1 MSDRETLE
9 DLATWALK
17 EYADAIRGVLK
28 ENEKLREIV
37 SLYSGPAYAALLE
50 ENERLRAD
58 ADRVAAACNV
68 EMADLRTRWNA
79 AEDRID
85 AALSLAEALQITH
98 PYIAVRLRHA
108 LKGEK

>member
-1 MSDRETLE
+1 MSNHETLE
-9 DLATWALK
+9 RFMDDGIWRPKVLEA
-17 EYADAIRGVLK
+17 AIR
-28 ENEKLREIV
+28 R
-37 SLYSGPAYAALLE
+37 LLE
-50 ENERLRAD
+50 ENKQLKAD